1 MKHCIRMG
9 TGLGL
14 AWALCGAALA
24 QSNAPVVVTP
34 AAKPALTPEERAKRD
49 ADKVFHWI
57 RMNADKAPA
66 PKPVAAAAPKP
77 AAKPVAVA
85 AAAAPK
91 AASRAVVDAA
101 PETSA
106 PPTVVAVSDNTS
118 VASREIEPPP
128 QVALAVP
135 RSEPVPAPAVAA
147 PAQQAEPE
155 LQLLN
160 RVAPEFPRQLAN
172 TITSGSV
179 MVRFMVQ
186 PDGSVRNAEAL
197 KSSHRKLTVAALD
210 AVNQW
215 RFAPVSSP
223 REATVEIGFSRGE

>member
-14 AWALCGAALA
+14 AWALCAAALA

-57 RMNADKAPA
+57 RLNADKAAA

-77 AAKPVAVA
+77 APKPVAVA
-85 AAAAPK
+85 AAPK
-91 AASRAVVDAA
+91 AASKAAVEVAPEAAA
-101 PETSA
+101 P
-106 PPTVVAVSDNTS
+106 PPTVVATSDNS
-118 VASREIEPPP
+118 SISSREIEPPA
-128 QVALAVP
+128 QVALAAP
-135 RSEPVPAPAVAA
+135 RSEPVPPPAAT
-147 PAQQAEPE
+147 PAQQPEPD
-155 LQLLN
+155 LQLVN

-179 MVRFMVQ
+179 IVRFMVQ

-215 RFAPVSSP
+215 RFAPVSAP
-223 REATVEIGFSRGE
+223 REATVEIGFNLGE